1 LLSEFTSKNTALC
14 DEQIKDGTRRD
25 ATSCVAYC
33 KEPNFNIKVLKQS
46 SIKVDRKTYDFTRGQ
61 YRFSEGISR
70 RPIFIGWIRQD
81 KRAGISVI
89 NITERFR
96 SHESD
101 LFRSWIVEGISLLS
115 GQLASAE

>member
-1 LLSEFTSKNTALC
+1 MQSLSKIDQTAS
-14 DEQIKDGTRRD
+14 DFARD
-25 ATSCVAYC
+25 
-33 KEPNFNIKVLKQS
+33 
-46 SIKVDRKTYDFTRGQ
+46 Q

-81 KRAGISVI
+81 EMAQIAVI

-115 GQLASAE
+115 GQLATAE